1 MNSCEKNGHFTN
13 VSHNYYKL
21 STQRNIIKLNAVSHE
36 AETSSDHHVPSGSVD
51 GGGGCGGCGG
61 LSEARP
67 GVRRHHQMPCAA
79 LIVVVHVERL
89 HIVPWRPVTLQQ
101 GRRLL

>member
-21 STQRNIIKLNAVSHE
+21 STQRNTIKLNAVSRE

-51 GGGGCGGCGG
+51 GGGGGGGGG
-61 LSEARP
+61 LSEAHS
-67 GVRRHHQMPCAA
+67 GVRRQHEMPCAA

-89 HIVPWRPVTLQQ
+89 HIVPGRPVTLQQ